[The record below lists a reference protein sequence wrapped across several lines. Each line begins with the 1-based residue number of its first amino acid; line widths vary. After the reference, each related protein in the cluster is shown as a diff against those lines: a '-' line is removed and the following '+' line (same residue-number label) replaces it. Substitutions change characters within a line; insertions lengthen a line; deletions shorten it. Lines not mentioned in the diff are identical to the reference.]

1 MLYCK
6 SITQWIHKKLMKGG
20 EMMKVMKITDMQ
32 ALGYFSLQVRKEK
45 QKTLQDLADLTQFSK
60 SQLSNFET
68 GKVVN
73 PSLLFIEKLGNA
85 LEFQL
90 SEMIYLLM
98 QIREIMREVDE
109 KQKGDD
115 LVRERIEKLALAVSN
130 IEQYFV
136 KIRIDFSKK

>member
-1 MLYCK
+1 
-6 SITQWIHKKLMKGG
+6 MK
-20 EMMKVMKITDMQ
+20 EMKVTDMQ

-109 KQKGDD
+109 KQKEMIWSENE
-115 LVRERIEKLALAVSN
+115 LKNWRLLSQILSSIL
-130 IEQYFV
+130 
-136 KIRIDFSKK
+136 

>member
-1 MLYCK
+1 
-6 SITQWIHKKLMKGG
+6 MKGG
-20 EMMKVMKITDMQ
+20 EMMKVMKVTDMQ

-115 LVRERIEKLALAVSN
+115 LVRERIKKLALAVLN
-130 IEQYFV
+130 IE
-136 KIRIDFSKK
+136 

>member
-1 MLYCK
+1 
-6 SITQWIHKKLMKGG
+6 MKGG
-20 EMMKVMKITDMQ
+20 EMMKVMKVTDMQ

-115 LVRERIEKLALAVSN
+115 LVKERIKKLALAVSN
-130 IEQYFV
+130 IELYFV